1 MAFGY
6 YAEPTKSILVVKP
19 EHQQQAEEI
28 IGNLQIKITT
38 SSRFLGGCIGDEEG
52 VKEFVSEKVGVWAK
66 GIGDLFK
73 AARAYPHSAYC
84 ALNRSLSAEW
94 SYLQRVTSG

>member
-28 IGNLQIKITT
+28 FGDLQIKITT

-52 VKEFVSEKVGVWAK
+52 VKEFVSEKVGVM
-66 GIGDLFK
+66 
-73 AARAYPHSAYC
+73 
-84 ALNRSLSAEW
+84 N
-94 SYLQRVTSG
+94 SYLSLLITHIGIFITHF